1 MSQTITKKSLVESIA
16 DATGQRRS
24 EVKKTLQEL
33 LNQIVDELGEGNRI
47 EFRDFGVFEVK
58 ERAART
64 AQNPRTLERVAVPA
78 KRTVKF
84 KPGRKM
90 KDILDAEPT
99 PKAEQAQEAPKQ
111 KASAADVIATI
122 EPAKRS
128 ARLNHD
134 GSHAPAAS
142 READARGE
150 APEVHVNSHS
160 FAHAGSKSD

>member
-1 MSQTITKKSLVESIA
+1 MSKTITKKSLVETIA
-16 DATGQRRS
+16 DSTGQRRS

-90 KDILDAEPT
+90 KDVLDCEPSSEKKST
-99 PKAEQAQEAPKQ
+99 P
-111 KASAADVIATI
+111 ADVIATI
-122 EPAKRS
+122 EPAPRS
-128 ARLNHD
+128 ARHNHD
-134 GSHAPAAS
+134 GTPASA
-142 READARGE
+142 REDAQRE
-150 APEVHVNSHS
+150 TPEVHVNAHS
-160 FAHAGSKSD
+160 FAHAGSKDD

>member
-1 MSQTITKKSLVESIA
+1 MSKTITKKSLVETIA

-24 EVKKTLQEL
+24 DVKKTLQEL

-90 KDILDAEPT
+90 KDVLDREPE
-99 PKAEQAQEAPKQ
+99 PRQAAKAKP
-111 KASAADVIATI
+111 ADVIATI

-142 READARGE
+142 RKADGRDDSRE

-160 FAHAGSKSD
+160 FAHAGSKGD